1 MLDKMMGEEMWLNAD
16 NICTFPKPWIEEETE
31 IFEGAKRG
39 TVGVDVEAEAV
50 SPGEAARFVGNY
62 SNPVYPVLMLKLEDS
77 ALKVR
82 FFHI

>member
-16 NICTFPKPWIEEETE
+16 NICTFPKPWIEEDTE
-31 IFEGAKRG
+31 MFEGAKRG
-39 TVGVDVEAEAV
+39 TVDVEAETV

-82 FFHI
+82 LLNI